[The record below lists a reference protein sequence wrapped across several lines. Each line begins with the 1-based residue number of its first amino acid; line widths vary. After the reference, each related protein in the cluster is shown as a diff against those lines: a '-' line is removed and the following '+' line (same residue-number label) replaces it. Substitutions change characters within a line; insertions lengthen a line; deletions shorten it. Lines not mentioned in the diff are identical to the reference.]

1 MKKTVRRG
9 PISQESP
16 EIALEGLLRTELHA
30 FALKA
35 GLEVLGAMFESEREA
50 VCGPGIGILR
60 GAKPTGLVTRRGSW
74 FWEAGGYASPG
85 PGRAKWEGARLLCSP
100 AGGRS
105 RRKTR
110 WASAHMS
117 RWSWGWPPVDTGA
130 LWRPCPRGWRRAE
143 RARVQ

>member
-50 VCGPGIGILR
+50 VCGPRYRHIEGRKSLPGCSR
-60 GAKPTGLVTRRGSW
+60 
-74 FWEAGGYASPG
+74 AGGAGSGRPEGTPLPAPG
-85 PGRAKWEGARLLCSP
+85 TRSGRTRGCAPQLAGVHGGRPAGRARI
-100 AGGRS
+100 
-105 RRKTR
+105 
-110 WASAHMS
+110 
-117 RWSWGWPPVDTGA
+117 
-130 LWRPCPRGWRRAE
+130 
-143 RARVQ
+143 

>member
-50 VCGPGIGILR
+50 VCGPRYRHI
-60 GAKPTGLVTRRGSW
+60 
-74 FWEAGGYASPG
+74 E
-85 PGRAKWEGARLLCSP
+85 GRKA
-100 AGGRS
+100 
-105 RRKTR
+105 
-110 WASAHMS
+110 
-117 RWSWGWPPVDTGA
+117 
-130 LWRPCPRGWRRAE
+130 
-143 RARVQ
+143 